1 MAIWVSGGDMVKD
14 VDLTRKSDKNFRN
27 IMERLN
33 GRAVHSISRA
43 KERYGVEMTE
53 HDYFKLIEQIVSFE
67 AEYLRP
73 ARNPGCYMYRVRFN
87 GMPIL
92 AIYESKY
99 AMICTFLSWEMT

>member
-1 MAIWVSGGDMVKD
+1 MVKD

-27 IMERLN
+27 IMDRMQ
-33 GRAVHSISRA
+33 GRVIHSINRA

-53 HDYFKLIEQIVSFE
+53 HDYFKLIEQIVSYE

-73 ARNPGCYMYRVRFN
+73 ARSPGSFMYRVRFN
-87 GMPIL
+87 GLSML
-92 AIYESKY
+92 AIYEPKY